1 MRENLDPILTDPDFL
16 ALPPEQDFL
25 SQFRTMDTVPEEE
38 AQWLVPGYI
47 PQGQITLLAAD
58 GGVGKT
64 SFWCQLLAALSTG
77 RATLL
82 EDVSPKWD
90 SDSLSGKADTPAETL
105 SAKQDTPH
113 KERWGAFFSTEDSVR
128 KKLKKK
134 LRLAGAKMMNL
145 ITLESSSAALLELR
159 LGSPE
164 LSDFIHSYRPAL
176 CVLDPIQGFLPHGV
190 NMAARNEIREHIFT
204 RDKHRL
210 VGLSQQ
216 GKILYAIMLD
226 ILEKYEELENELR
239 QLGTE
244 PSLIKFGAIA
254 STPQIL
260 FPGLF
265 IDFESTHPNIHIE
278 IIEDG
283 GVNILH
289 DFLQKKFDFA
299 LLVNPFELPPD
310 LADVRLVAEDEIV
323 AFLPLG
329 HPLTSKAIL
338 TWEDLAEYPLV
349 SLSDKYQTYFKVMEQ
364 FRIRGLEPHFAYTS
378 SSWQYLT
385 DAIQRNFVITLMP
398 SLVPTFSS
406 TDNIIIKRIKNP
418 ASFNLFLARLNKKHY
433 SKENKLFYDFLNQH
447 LPKLK

>member
-77 RATLL
+77 RRTLL
-82 EDVSPKWD
+82 EEVSPKGD
-90 SDSLSGKADTPAETL
+90 SDFLSEKADTPAEML

-134 LRLAGAKMMNL
+134 LRLAGAKMLNL

-190 NMAARNEIREHIFT
+190 NMAARNEIRECLAPLMALGEQVGTAFLLVCHTNKRAGAWGRT
-204 RDKHRL
+204 RLADSADLWDAARSVL
-210 VGLSQQ
+210 MMGDAGDGRRYLSQEKNNYGPLQ
-216 GKILYAIMLD
+216 PTRLYTFSDSGLLVPAGLTQKRD
-226 ILEKYEELENELR
+226 REFQLQAQPSPAPTREGCKEFLLQKLEENGGSLPAKELEELAREEGYTKTTVRHSKGELKDSGFLRFR
-239 QLGTE
+239 QECVGRE
-244 PSLIKFGAIA
+244 KRWWV
-254 STPQIL
+254 
-260 FPGLF
+260 
-265 IDFESTHPNIHIE
+265 E
-278 IIEDG
+278 
-283 GVNILH
+283 
-289 DFLQKKFDFA
+289 
-299 LLVNPFELPPD
+299 
-310 LADVRLVAEDEIV
+310 
-323 AFLPLG
+323 
-329 HPLTSKAIL
+329 
-338 TWEDLAEYPLV
+338 
-349 SLSDKYQTYFKVMEQ
+349 
-364 FRIRGLEPHFAYTS
+364 
-378 SSWQYLT
+378 
-385 DAIQRNFVITLMP
+385 
-398 SLVPTFSS
+398 SLVPPMT
-406 TDNIIIKRIKNP
+406 
-418 ASFNLFLARLNKKHY
+418 
-433 SKENKLFYDFLNQH
+433 
-447 LPKLK
+447 

>member
-77 RATLL
+77 RRTLL
-82 EDVSPKWD
+82 EEVSPKWD
-90 SDSLSGKADTPAETL
+90 SDSLSEKADTPAETL

-190 NMAARNEIREHIFT
+190 NMAARNEIRECLAPLMALGEQVGTAFLLVCHTNKRAGAWGRT
-204 RDKHRL
+204 RLADSADLWDAARSVL
-210 VGLSQQ
+210 MMGDAGDGRRYLSQEKNNYGPLQ
-216 GKILYAIMLD
+216 PTRLYTFSDSGLLVPAGLTQKRD
-226 ILEKYEELENELR
+226 REFQLQAQPSAAPKREGCKEFLLQKLEENGGSLPAKELEELAREEGYTKTTVRHSKGELKDSGFLRFR
-239 QLGTE
+239 QECVGRE
-244 PSLIKFGAIA
+244 KRWWV
-254 STPQIL
+254 
-260 FPGLF
+260 
-265 IDFESTHPNIHIE
+265 E
-278 IIEDG
+278 
-283 GVNILH
+283 
-289 DFLQKKFDFA
+289 
-299 LLVNPFELPPD
+299 
-310 LADVRLVAEDEIV
+310 
-323 AFLPLG
+323 
-329 HPLTSKAIL
+329 
-338 TWEDLAEYPLV
+338 
-349 SLSDKYQTYFKVMEQ
+349 
-364 FRIRGLEPHFAYTS
+364 
-378 SSWQYLT
+378 
-385 DAIQRNFVITLMP
+385 
-398 SLVPTFSS
+398 SLVPPMT
-406 TDNIIIKRIKNP
+406 
-418 ASFNLFLARLNKKHY
+418 
-433 SKENKLFYDFLNQH
+433 
-447 LPKLK
+447 

>member
-82 EDVSPKWD
+82 EEVSPKGD
-90 SDSLSGKADTPAETL
+90 SDFLSEKTDTPAETL
-105 SAKQDTPH
+105 SAKQDTPY

-190 NMAARNEIREHIFT
+190 NMAARNEIRECLAPLMALGEQVGTAFLLVCHTNKRAGAWGRTRLADSADLWDAARSVLMMGDAGDGRRYLSQEKNNYGPLQPTRLYTFSDSGLLVPAGLT
-204 RDKHRL
+204 QKRDKEFQLQAQPSAAPKREGCKEFL
-210 VGLSQQ
+210 LQ
-216 GKILYAIMLD
+216 K
-226 ILEKYEELENELR
+226 LEENGGSLPAKELEELAREEGYTKTTVRHSKGELKDSGFLRFR
-239 QLGTE
+239 QECVGRE
-244 PSLIKFGAIA
+244 KRWWV
-254 STPQIL
+254 
-260 FPGLF
+260 
-265 IDFESTHPNIHIE
+265 E
-278 IIEDG
+278 
-283 GVNILH
+283 
-289 DFLQKKFDFA
+289 
-299 LLVNPFELPPD
+299 
-310 LADVRLVAEDEIV
+310 
-323 AFLPLG
+323 
-329 HPLTSKAIL
+329 
-338 TWEDLAEYPLV
+338 
-349 SLSDKYQTYFKVMEQ
+349 
-364 FRIRGLEPHFAYTS
+364 
-378 SSWQYLT
+378 
-385 DAIQRNFVITLMP
+385 
-398 SLVPTFSS
+398 SLVPPMT
-406 TDNIIIKRIKNP
+406 
-418 ASFNLFLARLNKKHY
+418 
-433 SKENKLFYDFLNQH
+433 
-447 LPKLK
+447 

>member
-16 ALPPEQDFL
+16 ALPPQQDFL

-82 EDVSPKWD
+82 EEVSPKGD
-90 SDSLSGKADTPAETL
+90 SDFLSEKTDTPAETL
-105 SAKQDTPH
+105 SAKQDTPY

-190 NMAARNEIREHIFT
+190 NMAARNEIRECLAPLMALGEQVGTAFLLVCHTNKRAGAWGRTRLADSADLWDAARSVLMMGDAGDGRRYLSQEKNNYGPLQPTRLYTFSDSGLLVPAGLT
-204 RDKHRL
+204 QKRDKEFQLQAQPSAAPKREGCKEFL
-210 VGLSQQ
+210 LQ
-216 GKILYAIMLD
+216 K
-226 ILEKYEELENELR
+226 LEENGGSLPAKELEELAREEGYTKTTVRHSKGELKDSGFLRFR
-239 QLGTE
+239 QECVGRE
-244 PSLIKFGAIA
+244 KRWWV
-254 STPQIL
+254 
-260 FPGLF
+260 
-265 IDFESTHPNIHIE
+265 E
-278 IIEDG
+278 
-283 GVNILH
+283 
-289 DFLQKKFDFA
+289 
-299 LLVNPFELPPD
+299 
-310 LADVRLVAEDEIV
+310 
-323 AFLPLG
+323 
-329 HPLTSKAIL
+329 
-338 TWEDLAEYPLV
+338 
-349 SLSDKYQTYFKVMEQ
+349 
-364 FRIRGLEPHFAYTS
+364 
-378 SSWQYLT
+378 
-385 DAIQRNFVITLMP
+385 
-398 SLVPTFSS
+398 SLVPPMT
-406 TDNIIIKRIKNP
+406 
-418 ASFNLFLARLNKKHY
+418 
-433 SKENKLFYDFLNQH
+433 
-447 LPKLK
+447 

>member
-16 ALPPEQDFL
+16 ALPPQQDFL

-82 EDVSPKWD
+82 EEVSPKGD
-90 SDSLSGKADTPAETL
+90 SDSLSEKADTPAETL

-145 ITLESSSAALLELR
+145 ITLESSSTALLELR

-190 NMAARNEIREHIFT
+190 NMAARNEIRECLAPLMALGEQVGTAFLLVCHTNKRAGAWGRT
-204 RDKHRL
+204 RLADSADLWDAARSVL
-210 VGLSQQ
+210 MMGDAGDGRRYLSQEKNNYGSLQ
-216 GKILYAIMLD
+216 PTRLYTFSDSGLLVPAGLTQKRD
-226 ILEKYEELENELR
+226 REFQLQAQPSAAPKREGCKEFLLQKLEENGGSLPAKELEELAREEGYTKTTVRHSKGELKDSGFLRFR
-239 QLGTE
+239 QECVGRE
-244 PSLIKFGAIA
+244 KRWWV
-254 STPQIL
+254 
-260 FPGLF
+260 
-265 IDFESTHPNIHIE
+265 E
-278 IIEDG
+278 
-283 GVNILH
+283 
-289 DFLQKKFDFA
+289 
-299 LLVNPFELPPD
+299 
-310 LADVRLVAEDEIV
+310 
-323 AFLPLG
+323 
-329 HPLTSKAIL
+329 
-338 TWEDLAEYPLV
+338 
-349 SLSDKYQTYFKVMEQ
+349 
-364 FRIRGLEPHFAYTS
+364 
-378 SSWQYLT
+378 
-385 DAIQRNFVITLMP
+385 
-398 SLVPTFSS
+398 SLVPPMT
-406 TDNIIIKRIKNP
+406 
-418 ASFNLFLARLNKKHY
+418 
-433 SKENKLFYDFLNQH
+433 
-447 LPKLK
+447 

>member
-16 ALPPEQDFL
+16 ALPHEQDFL

-82 EDVSPKWD
+82 EEVSPKWD
-90 SDSLSGKADTPAETL
+90 SDSLSEKADTPAETL

-145 ITLESSSAALLELR
+145 ITLESSSTALLELR

-190 NMAARNEIREHIFT
+190 NMAARNEIRECLAPLMALGEQVGTAFLLVCHTNKRAGAWGRTRLADSADLWDAARSVLMMGDAGDGRRYLSQEKNNYGPLQPTRLYTFSDSGLLVPAGLTQKRDREFQLQAQPSAAPKREGCKEFLLQKLEENGGSLPAKELEELAKEEGYSSRTIRSVKESLKEKKILSYQAEGA
-204 RDKHRL
+204 RDKRTWW
-210 VGLSQQ
+210 VNLS
-216 GKILYAIMLD
+216 
-226 ILEKYEELENELR
+226 
-239 QLGTE
+239 
-244 PSLIKFGAIA
+244 P
-254 STPQIL
+254 
-260 FPGLF
+260 
-265 IDFESTHPNIHIE
+265 TH
-278 IIEDG
+278 
-283 GVNILH
+283 LKS
-289 DFLQKKFDFA
+289 KK
-299 LLVNPFELPPD
+299 
-310 LADVRLVAEDEIV
+310 
-323 AFLPLG
+323 
-329 HPLTSKAIL
+329 
-338 TWEDLAEYPLV
+338 
-349 SLSDKYQTYFKVMEQ
+349 
-364 FRIRGLEPHFAYTS
+364 
-378 SSWQYLT
+378 
-385 DAIQRNFVITLMP
+385 
-398 SLVPTFSS
+398 
-406 TDNIIIKRIKNP
+406 
-418 ASFNLFLARLNKKHY
+418 
-433 SKENKLFYDFLNQH
+433 
-447 LPKLK
+447 

>member
-77 RATLL
+77 KHTLL
-82 EDVSPKWD
+82 EEVSPKGD
-90 SDSLSGKADTPAETL
+90 SDSLSEKADTPAETL

-190 NMAARNEIREHIFT
+190 NMAARNEIRECLAPLMALGEQVGTAFLLVCHTNKRAGAWGRTRLADSADLWDAARSVLMMGDAGDGRRYLSQEKNNYGPLQPTRLYTFSDSGLLVPAGLT
-204 RDKHRL
+204 QKRDKEFQLQAQPSAAPKREGCKEFL
-210 VGLSQQ
+210 LQ
-216 GKILYAIMLD
+216 K
-226 ILEKYEELENELR
+226 LEENGGSLPAKELEELAREEGYTKTTVRHSKGELKDSGFLRFR
-239 QLGTE
+239 QECVGRE
-244 PSLIKFGAIA
+244 KRWWV
-254 STPQIL
+254 
-260 FPGLF
+260 
-265 IDFESTHPNIHIE
+265 E
-278 IIEDG
+278 
-283 GVNILH
+283 
-289 DFLQKKFDFA
+289 
-299 LLVNPFELPPD
+299 
-310 LADVRLVAEDEIV
+310 
-323 AFLPLG
+323 
-329 HPLTSKAIL
+329 
-338 TWEDLAEYPLV
+338 
-349 SLSDKYQTYFKVMEQ
+349 
-364 FRIRGLEPHFAYTS
+364 
-378 SSWQYLT
+378 
-385 DAIQRNFVITLMP
+385 
-398 SLVPTFSS
+398 SLVPPMT
-406 TDNIIIKRIKNP
+406 
-418 ASFNLFLARLNKKHY
+418 
-433 SKENKLFYDFLNQH
+433 
-447 LPKLK
+447 

>member
-82 EDVSPKWD
+82 EEVSPKWD
-90 SDSLSGKADTPAETL
+90 SDSLSEKTDTPAETL

-113 KERWGAFFSTEDSVR
+113 KEQWGAFFSTEDSVR

-190 NMAARNEIREHIFT
+190 NMAARNEIRECLAPLMALGEQVGTAFLLVCHTNKRAGAWGRT
-204 RDKHRL
+204 RLADSADLWDAARSVL
-210 VGLSQQ
+210 MMGDAGDGRRYLSQEKNNYGSLQ
-216 GKILYAIMLD
+216 PTRLYTFSDSGLLVPAGLTQKRD
-226 ILEKYEELENELR
+226 REFQLQAQPSAAPKREGCKEFLLQKLEENGGSLPAKELEELAREEGYTKTTVRHSKGELKDSGFLRFR
-239 QLGTE
+239 QECVGRE
-244 PSLIKFGAIA
+244 KRWWV
-254 STPQIL
+254 
-260 FPGLF
+260 
-265 IDFESTHPNIHIE
+265 E
-278 IIEDG
+278 
-283 GVNILH
+283 
-289 DFLQKKFDFA
+289 
-299 LLVNPFELPPD
+299 
-310 LADVRLVAEDEIV
+310 
-323 AFLPLG
+323 
-329 HPLTSKAIL
+329 
-338 TWEDLAEYPLV
+338 
-349 SLSDKYQTYFKVMEQ
+349 
-364 FRIRGLEPHFAYTS
+364 
-378 SSWQYLT
+378 
-385 DAIQRNFVITLMP
+385 
-398 SLVPTFSS
+398 SLVPPMT
-406 TDNIIIKRIKNP
+406 
-418 ASFNLFLARLNKKHY
+418 
-433 SKENKLFYDFLNQH
+433 
-447 LPKLK
+447 

>member
-16 ALPPEQDFL
+16 ALPPQQDFL

-77 RATLL
+77 RRTLL
-82 EDVSPKWD
+82 EKVSPKWD
-90 SDSLSGKADTPAETL
+90 SNSLSEKADTPAETL

-190 NMAARNEIREHIFT
+190 NMAARNEIRECLAPLMALGEQVGTAFLLVCHTNKRAGAWGRT
-204 RDKHRL
+204 RLADSADLWDAARSVL
-210 VGLSQQ
+210 MMGDAGDGRRYLSQEKNNYGPLQ
-216 GKILYAIMLD
+216 PTRLYTFSDSGLLVPAGLTQKRD
-226 ILEKYEELENELR
+226 REFQLQAQPSAAPKREGCKEFLLQKLEENGGSLPAKELEELAREEGYTKTTVRHSKGELKDSGFLRFR
-239 QLGTE
+239 QECVGRE
-244 PSLIKFGAIA
+244 KRWWV
-254 STPQIL
+254 
-260 FPGLF
+260 
-265 IDFESTHPNIHIE
+265 E
-278 IIEDG
+278 
-283 GVNILH
+283 
-289 DFLQKKFDFA
+289 
-299 LLVNPFELPPD
+299 
-310 LADVRLVAEDEIV
+310 
-323 AFLPLG
+323 
-329 HPLTSKAIL
+329 
-338 TWEDLAEYPLV
+338 
-349 SLSDKYQTYFKVMEQ
+349 
-364 FRIRGLEPHFAYTS
+364 
-378 SSWQYLT
+378 
-385 DAIQRNFVITLMP
+385 
-398 SLVPTFSS
+398 SLVPPMT
-406 TDNIIIKRIKNP
+406 
-418 ASFNLFLARLNKKHY
+418 
-433 SKENKLFYDFLNQH
+433 
-447 LPKLK
+447 

>member
-82 EDVSPKWD
+82 EEVSPKWD

-105 SAKQDTPH
+105 SAKQDTSH

-145 ITLESSSAALLELR
+145 ITLESSSTALLELR

-190 NMAARNEIREHIFT
+190 NMAARNEIRECLAPLMALGEQVGTAFLLVCHTNKRAGAWGRT
-204 RDKHRL
+204 RLADSADLWDAARSVL
-210 VGLSQQ
+210 MMGDAGDGRRYLSQEKNNYGSLQ
-216 GKILYAIMLD
+216 PTRLYTFSDSGLLVPAGLTQKRD
-226 ILEKYEELENELR
+226 REFQLQAQPSAAPKREGCKAFLLQKLEENGGSLPAKELEELAREEGYTKTTVRHSKGELKDSGFLRFR
-239 QLGTE
+239 QECVGRE
-244 PSLIKFGAIA
+244 KRWWV
-254 STPQIL
+254 
-260 FPGLF
+260 
-265 IDFESTHPNIHIE
+265 E
-278 IIEDG
+278 
-283 GVNILH
+283 
-289 DFLQKKFDFA
+289 
-299 LLVNPFELPPD
+299 
-310 LADVRLVAEDEIV
+310 
-323 AFLPLG
+323 
-329 HPLTSKAIL
+329 
-338 TWEDLAEYPLV
+338 
-349 SLSDKYQTYFKVMEQ
+349 
-364 FRIRGLEPHFAYTS
+364 
-378 SSWQYLT
+378 
-385 DAIQRNFVITLMP
+385 
-398 SLVPTFSS
+398 SLVPPMT
-406 TDNIIIKRIKNP
+406 
-418 ASFNLFLARLNKKHY
+418 
-433 SKENKLFYDFLNQH
+433 
-447 LPKLK
+447 

>member
-82 EDVSPKWD
+82 EEVSPKWD
-90 SDSLSGKADTPAETL
+90 SESLSEKTDTPAETL

-113 KERWGAFFSTEDSVR
+113 KEQWGAFFSTEDSVR

-190 NMAARNEIREHIFT
+190 NMAARNEIRECLAPLMALGEQVGTAFLLVCHTNKRAGAWGRT
-204 RDKHRL
+204 RLADSADLWDAARSVL
-210 VGLSQQ
+210 MMGDAGDGRRYLSQEKNNYGSLQ
-216 GKILYAIMLD
+216 PTRLYTFSDSGLLVPAGLTQKRD
-226 ILEKYEELENELR
+226 REFQLQAQPSAAPKREGCKEFLLQKLEENGGSLPAKELEELAREEGYTKTTVRHSKGELKDSGFLRFR
-239 QLGTE
+239 QECVGRE
-244 PSLIKFGAIA
+244 KRWWV
-254 STPQIL
+254 
-260 FPGLF
+260 
-265 IDFESTHPNIHIE
+265 E
-278 IIEDG
+278 
-283 GVNILH
+283 
-289 DFLQKKFDFA
+289 
-299 LLVNPFELPPD
+299 
-310 LADVRLVAEDEIV
+310 
-323 AFLPLG
+323 
-329 HPLTSKAIL
+329 
-338 TWEDLAEYPLV
+338 
-349 SLSDKYQTYFKVMEQ
+349 
-364 FRIRGLEPHFAYTS
+364 
-378 SSWQYLT
+378 
-385 DAIQRNFVITLMP
+385 
-398 SLVPTFSS
+398 SLVPPMT
-406 TDNIIIKRIKNP
+406 
-418 ASFNLFLARLNKKHY
+418 
-433 SKENKLFYDFLNQH
+433 
-447 LPKLK
+447 

>member
-82 EDVSPKWD
+82 EEVSPKWD
-90 SDSLSGKADTPAETL
+90 SNSLSEKADTPAETL

-190 NMAARNEIREHIFT
+190 NMAARNEIRECLAPLMALGEQVGTAFLLVCHTNKRAGAWGRTRLADSADLWDAARSVLMMGDAGDGRRYLSQEKNNYGPLQPTRLYTFSDSGLLVPAGLT
-204 RDKHRL
+204 QKRDKEFQLQAQPSAAPKREGCKEFL
-210 VGLSQQ
+210 LQ
-216 GKILYAIMLD
+216 K
-226 ILEKYEELENELR
+226 LEENGGSLPAKELEELAREEGYTKTTVRHSKGELKDSGFLRFR
-239 QLGTE
+239 QECVGRE
-244 PSLIKFGAIA
+244 KRWWV
-254 STPQIL
+254 
-260 FPGLF
+260 
-265 IDFESTHPNIHIE
+265 E
-278 IIEDG
+278 
-283 GVNILH
+283 
-289 DFLQKKFDFA
+289 
-299 LLVNPFELPPD
+299 
-310 LADVRLVAEDEIV
+310 
-323 AFLPLG
+323 
-329 HPLTSKAIL
+329 
-338 TWEDLAEYPLV
+338 
-349 SLSDKYQTYFKVMEQ
+349 
-364 FRIRGLEPHFAYTS
+364 
-378 SSWQYLT
+378 
-385 DAIQRNFVITLMP
+385 
-398 SLVPTFSS
+398 SLVPPMT
-406 TDNIIIKRIKNP
+406 
-418 ASFNLFLARLNKKHY
+418 
-433 SKENKLFYDFLNQH
+433 
-447 LPKLK
+447 

>member
-16 ALPPEQDFL
+16 ARPPEQDFL

-82 EDVSPKWD
+82 EEMSPKGD
-90 SDSLSGKADTPAETL
+90 SDSLSEKTDTPAETL

-190 NMAARNEIREHIFT
+190 NMAARNEIRECLAPLMALGEQVGTAFLLVCHTNKRAGAWGRTRLADSADLWDAARSVLMMGDAGDGRRYLSQEKNNYGPLQPTRLYTFSDSGLLVPAGLT
-204 RDKHRL
+204 QKRDKEFQLQAQPSAAPKREGCKEFL
-210 VGLSQQ
+210 LQ
-216 GKILYAIMLD
+216 K
-226 ILEKYEELENELR
+226 LEENGGSLPAKELEELAREEGYTKTTVRHSKGELKDSGFLRFR
-239 QLGTE
+239 QECVGRE
-244 PSLIKFGAIA
+244 KRWRV
-254 STPQIL
+254 
-260 FPGLF
+260 
-265 IDFESTHPNIHIE
+265 E
-278 IIEDG
+278 
-283 GVNILH
+283 
-289 DFLQKKFDFA
+289 
-299 LLVNPFELPPD
+299 
-310 LADVRLVAEDEIV
+310 
-323 AFLPLG
+323 
-329 HPLTSKAIL
+329 
-338 TWEDLAEYPLV
+338 
-349 SLSDKYQTYFKVMEQ
+349 
-364 FRIRGLEPHFAYTS
+364 
-378 SSWQYLT
+378 
-385 DAIQRNFVITLMP
+385 
-398 SLVPTFSS
+398 SLVPPMT
-406 TDNIIIKRIKNP
+406 
-418 ASFNLFLARLNKKHY
+418 
-433 SKENKLFYDFLNQH
+433 
-447 LPKLK
+447 

>member
-82 EDVSPKWD
+82 EEVSPKWD
-90 SDSLSGKADTPAETL
+90 SDSLSEKADTPAEML

-145 ITLESSSAALLELR
+145 IALESSSAALLELR

-190 NMAARNEIREHIFT
+190 NMAARNEIREC
-204 RDKHRL
+204 L
-210 VGLSQQ
+210 APLMALGEQVGTAFCWCATPTS
-216 GKILYAIMLD
+216 GPGPGAAPVW
-226 ILEKYEELENELR
+226 R
-239 QLGTE
+239 TAPTCGT
-244 PSLIKFGAIA
+244 
-254 STPQIL
+254 
-260 FPGLF
+260 
-265 IDFESTHPNIHIE
+265 
-278 IIEDG
+278 
-283 GVNILH
+283 
-289 DFLQKKFDFA
+289 
-299 LLVNPFELPPD
+299 PP
-310 LADVRLVAEDEIV
+310 AAC
-323 AFLPLG
+323 
-329 HPLTSKAIL
+329 
-338 TWEDLAEYPLV
+338 
-349 SLSDKYQTYFKVMEQ
+349 
-364 FRIRGLEPHFAYTS
+364 
-378 SSWQYLT
+378 
-385 DAIQRNFVITLMP
+385 
-398 SLVPTFSS
+398 
-406 TDNIIIKRIKNP
+406 
-418 ASFNLFLARLNKKHY
+418 
-433 SKENKLFYDFLNQH
+433 
-447 LPKLK
+447 

>member
-82 EDVSPKWD
+82 EEMSPKWD
-90 SDSLSGKADTPAETL
+90 SDSLSEKADTPAETL

-190 NMAARNEIREHIFT
+190 NMAARNEIRECLAPLMALGEQVGTAFLLVCHTNKRAGAWGRTRLADSADLWDAARSVLMMGDAGDGRRYLSQEKNNYGPLQPTRLYTFSDSGLLVPAGLT
-204 RDKHRL
+204 QKRDKEFQLQAQPSAAPKREGCKEFL
-210 VGLSQQ
+210 LQ
-216 GKILYAIMLD
+216 K
-226 ILEKYEELENELR
+226 LEENGGSLPAKELEELAREEGYTKTTVRHSKGELKDSGFLRFR
-239 QLGTE
+239 QECVGRE
-244 PSLIKFGAIA
+244 KRWWV
-254 STPQIL
+254 
-260 FPGLF
+260 
-265 IDFESTHPNIHIE
+265 E
-278 IIEDG
+278 
-283 GVNILH
+283 
-289 DFLQKKFDFA
+289 
-299 LLVNPFELPPD
+299 
-310 LADVRLVAEDEIV
+310 
-323 AFLPLG
+323 
-329 HPLTSKAIL
+329 
-338 TWEDLAEYPLV
+338 
-349 SLSDKYQTYFKVMEQ
+349 
-364 FRIRGLEPHFAYTS
+364 
-378 SSWQYLT
+378 
-385 DAIQRNFVITLMP
+385 
-398 SLVPTFSS
+398 SLVPPMT
-406 TDNIIIKRIKNP
+406 
-418 ASFNLFLARLNKKHY
+418 
-433 SKENKLFYDFLNQH
+433 
-447 LPKLK
+447 

>member
-82 EDVSPKWD
+82 EEVSPKWD
-90 SDSLSGKADTPAETL
+90 SDPLSEKADTAAETL

-145 ITLESSSAALLELR
+145 ITLESSSTALLELR

-190 NMAARNEIREHIFT
+190 NMAARNEIRECLAPLMALGEQVGTAFLLVCHTNKRAGAWGRT
-204 RDKHRL
+204 RLADSADLWDAARSVL
-210 VGLSQQ
+210 MMGDAGDGRRYLSQEKNNYGPLQ
-216 GKILYAIMLD
+216 PTRLYTFSDSGLLVPAGLTQKRD
-226 ILEKYEELENELR
+226 REFQLQAQPSAAPKREGCKEFLLQKLEENGGSLPAKELEELAREEGYTKTTVRHSKGELKDSGFLRFR
-239 QLGTE
+239 QECVGRE
-244 PSLIKFGAIA
+244 KRWWV
-254 STPQIL
+254 
-260 FPGLF
+260 
-265 IDFESTHPNIHIE
+265 E
-278 IIEDG
+278 
-283 GVNILH
+283 
-289 DFLQKKFDFA
+289 
-299 LLVNPFELPPD
+299 
-310 LADVRLVAEDEIV
+310 
-323 AFLPLG
+323 
-329 HPLTSKAIL
+329 
-338 TWEDLAEYPLV
+338 
-349 SLSDKYQTYFKVMEQ
+349 
-364 FRIRGLEPHFAYTS
+364 
-378 SSWQYLT
+378 
-385 DAIQRNFVITLMP
+385 
-398 SLVPTFSS
+398 SLVPPMT
-406 TDNIIIKRIKNP
+406 
-418 ASFNLFLARLNKKHY
+418 
-433 SKENKLFYDFLNQH
+433 
-447 LPKLK
+447 

>member
-77 RATLL
+77 RRTLL
-82 EDVSPKWD
+82 EKVSPKWD
-90 SDSLSGKADTPAETL
+90 SNSLSEKADTPAETL
-105 SAKQDTPH
+105 SAKQDTLP

-190 NMAARNEIREHIFT
+190 NMAARNEIRECLAPLMALGEQVGTAFLLVCHTNKRAGAWGRT
-204 RDKHRL
+204 RLADSADLWDAARSVL
-210 VGLSQQ
+210 MMGDAGDGRRYLSQEKNNYGPLQ
-216 GKILYAIMLD
+216 PTRLYTFSDSGLLVPAGLTQKRD
-226 ILEKYEELENELR
+226 REFQLQAQPSAAPKREGCKEFLLQKLEENGGSLPAKELEELAREEGFSKITVRRSKEELKAA
-239 QLGTE
+239 
-244 PSLIKFGAIA
+244 SAIQY
-254 STPQIL
+254 S
-260 FPGLF
+260 
-265 IDFESTHPNIHIE
+265 
-278 IIEDG
+278 
-283 GVNILH
+283 VNS
-289 DFLQKKFDFA
+289 QGRSGP
-299 LLVNPFELPPD
+299 V
-310 LADVRLVAEDEIV
+310 
-323 AFLPLG
+323 
-329 HPLTSKAIL
+329 
-338 TWEDLAEYPLV
+338 
-349 SLSDKYQTYFKVMEQ
+349 
-364 FRIRGLEPHFAYTS
+364 
-378 SSWQYLT
+378 SWQVQLLT
-385 DAIQRNFVITLMP
+385 
-398 SLVPTFSS
+398 
-406 TDNIIIKRIKNP
+406 
-418 ASFNLFLARLNKKHY
+418 
-433 SKENKLFYDFLNQH
+433 
-447 LPKLK
+447 

>member
-82 EDVSPKWD
+82 EEVSPKWD

-105 SAKQDTPH
+105 SAKQDTSH

-190 NMAARNEIREHIFT
+190 NMAARNEIRECLAPLMALGEQVGTAFLLVCHTNKRAGAWGRTRLADSADLWDAARSVLMMGDAGDGRRYLSQEKNNYGPLQPTRLYTFSDSGLLVPAGLT
-204 RDKHRL
+204 QKRDKEFQLQAQPPAAPKREGCKEFL
-210 VGLSQQ
+210 LQKLQENGGSLPA
-216 GKILYAIMLD
+216 KEL
-226 ILEKYEELENELR
+226 EELAREEGYTKTTVRHSKGELKDSGFLRFR
-239 QLGTE
+239 QECVGRE
-244 PSLIKFGAIA
+244 KRWWV
-254 STPQIL
+254 
-260 FPGLF
+260 
-265 IDFESTHPNIHIE
+265 E
-278 IIEDG
+278 
-283 GVNILH
+283 
-289 DFLQKKFDFA
+289 
-299 LLVNPFELPPD
+299 
-310 LADVRLVAEDEIV
+310 
-323 AFLPLG
+323 
-329 HPLTSKAIL
+329 
-338 TWEDLAEYPLV
+338 
-349 SLSDKYQTYFKVMEQ
+349 
-364 FRIRGLEPHFAYTS
+364 
-378 SSWQYLT
+378 
-385 DAIQRNFVITLMP
+385 
-398 SLVPTFSS
+398 SLVPPMT
-406 TDNIIIKRIKNP
+406 
-418 ASFNLFLARLNKKHY
+418 
-433 SKENKLFYDFLNQH
+433 
-447 LPKLK
+447 

>member
-82 EDVSPKWD
+82 EKVSPKWD
-90 SDSLSGKADTPAETL
+90 SDSLSEKADTPAETL

-145 ITLESSSAALLELR
+145 ITLESSSTALLELR

-190 NMAARNEIREHIFT
+190 NMAARNEIRECLAPLMALGEQVGTAFLLVCHTNKRAGAWGRT
-204 RDKHRL
+204 RLADSADLWDAARSVL
-210 VGLSQQ
+210 MMGDAGDGRRYLSQEKNNYGPLQ
-216 GKILYAIMLD
+216 PTRLYTFSDSGLLVPAGLTQKRD
-226 ILEKYEELENELR
+226 REFQLQAQPSAAPKREGCKAFLLQKLEENGGSLPAKELEELAREEGYTKTTVRHSKGELKDSGFLRFR
-239 QLGTE
+239 QECVGRE
-244 PSLIKFGAIA
+244 KRWWVESLA
-254 STPQIL
+254 
-260 FPGLF
+260 
-265 IDFESTHPNIHIE
+265 
-278 IIEDG
+278 
-283 GVNILH
+283 
-289 DFLQKKFDFA
+289 
-299 LLVNPFELPPD
+299 PPM
-310 LADVRLVAEDEIV
+310 
-323 AFLPLG
+323 
-329 HPLTSKAIL
+329 T
-338 TWEDLAEYPLV
+338 
-349 SLSDKYQTYFKVMEQ
+349 
-364 FRIRGLEPHFAYTS
+364 
-378 SSWQYLT
+378 
-385 DAIQRNFVITLMP
+385 
-398 SLVPTFSS
+398 
-406 TDNIIIKRIKNP
+406 
-418 ASFNLFLARLNKKHY
+418 
-433 SKENKLFYDFLNQH
+433 
-447 LPKLK
+447 

>member
-16 ALPPEQDFL
+16 ALPHEQDFL

-77 RATLL
+77 GATLL
-82 EDVSPKWD
+82 EEVSPKWD
-90 SDSLSGKADTPAETL
+90 SDSLSEKADTPAETL

-190 NMAARNEIREHIFT
+190 NMAARNEIRECLAPLMALGEQVGTAFLLVCHTNKRAGAWGRT
-204 RDKHRL
+204 RLADSADLWDAARSVL
-210 VGLSQQ
+210 MMGDAGDGRRYLSQEKNNYGPLQ
-216 GKILYAIMLD
+216 PTRLYTFSDSGLLVPAGLTQKRD
-226 ILEKYEELENELR
+226 REFQLQAQPSAAPKREGCKEFLLQKLQENGGSLPAKELEELAREEGYTKTTVRHSKGELKDSGFLRFR
-239 QLGTE
+239 QECVGRE
-244 PSLIKFGAIA
+244 KRWRV
-254 STPQIL
+254 
-260 FPGLF
+260 
-265 IDFESTHPNIHIE
+265 E
-278 IIEDG
+278 
-283 GVNILH
+283 
-289 DFLQKKFDFA
+289 
-299 LLVNPFELPPD
+299 
-310 LADVRLVAEDEIV
+310 
-323 AFLPLG
+323 
-329 HPLTSKAIL
+329 
-338 TWEDLAEYPLV
+338 
-349 SLSDKYQTYFKVMEQ
+349 
-364 FRIRGLEPHFAYTS
+364 
-378 SSWQYLT
+378 
-385 DAIQRNFVITLMP
+385 
-398 SLVPTFSS
+398 SLVPPMT
-406 TDNIIIKRIKNP
+406 
-418 ASFNLFLARLNKKHY
+418 
-433 SKENKLFYDFLNQH
+433 
-447 LPKLK
+447 

>member
-77 RATLL
+77 KHTLL
-82 EDVSPKWD
+82 EEVSPKWD
-90 SDSLSGKADTPAETL
+90 SDSLSEKADTPAETL

-190 NMAARNEIREHIFT
+190 NMAARNEIRECLAPLMALGEQVGTAFLLVCHTNKRAGAWGRT
-204 RDKHRL
+204 RLADSADLWDAARSVL
-210 VGLSQQ
+210 MMGDAGDGRRYLSQEKNNYGSLQ
-216 GKILYAIMLD
+216 PTRLYTFSDSGLLVPAGLTQKRD
-226 ILEKYEELENELR
+226 REFQLQAQPSAAPKREGCKEFLLQKLEENGGSLPAKELEELAREEGYTKTTVRHSKGELKDSGFLRFR
-239 QLGTE
+239 QECVGRE
-244 PSLIKFGAIA
+244 KRWWV
-254 STPQIL
+254 
-260 FPGLF
+260 
-265 IDFESTHPNIHIE
+265 E
-278 IIEDG
+278 
-283 GVNILH
+283 
-289 DFLQKKFDFA
+289 
-299 LLVNPFELPPD
+299 
-310 LADVRLVAEDEIV
+310 
-323 AFLPLG
+323 
-329 HPLTSKAIL
+329 
-338 TWEDLAEYPLV
+338 
-349 SLSDKYQTYFKVMEQ
+349 
-364 FRIRGLEPHFAYTS
+364 
-378 SSWQYLT
+378 
-385 DAIQRNFVITLMP
+385 
-398 SLVPTFSS
+398 SLVPPMT
-406 TDNIIIKRIKNP
+406 
-418 ASFNLFLARLNKKHY
+418 
-433 SKENKLFYDFLNQH
+433 
-447 LPKLK
+447 

>member
-82 EDVSPKWD
+82 EEVSPKWD

-105 SAKQDTPH
+105 SVKQDTPH

-190 NMAARNEIREHIFT
+190 NMAARNEIRECLAPLMALGEQVGTAFLLVCHTNKRAGAWGRT
-204 RDKHRL
+204 RLADSADLWDAARSVL
-210 VGLSQQ
+210 MMGDAGDGRRYLSQEKNNYGPLQ
-216 GKILYAIMLD
+216 PTRLYTFSDSGLLVPAGLTQKRD
-226 ILEKYEELENELR
+226 REFQLQAQPSAAPKREGCKEFLLQKLQENGGSLPAKELEELAREEGYTKTTVRHSKGELKDSGFLRFR
-239 QLGTE
+239 QECVGRE
-244 PSLIKFGAIA
+244 KRWWV
-254 STPQIL
+254 
-260 FPGLF
+260 
-265 IDFESTHPNIHIE
+265 E
-278 IIEDG
+278 
-283 GVNILH
+283 
-289 DFLQKKFDFA
+289 
-299 LLVNPFELPPD
+299 
-310 LADVRLVAEDEIV
+310 
-323 AFLPLG
+323 
-329 HPLTSKAIL
+329 
-338 TWEDLAEYPLV
+338 
-349 SLSDKYQTYFKVMEQ
+349 
-364 FRIRGLEPHFAYTS
+364 
-378 SSWQYLT
+378 
-385 DAIQRNFVITLMP
+385 
-398 SLVPTFSS
+398 SLVPPMT
-406 TDNIIIKRIKNP
+406 
-418 ASFNLFLARLNKKHY
+418 
-433 SKENKLFYDFLNQH
+433 
-447 LPKLK
+447 

>member
-77 RATLL
+77 RRTLL
-82 EDVSPKWD
+82 EEVSPKWD
-90 SDSLSGKADTPAETL
+90 SDFLSEKTDTPAETM

-145 ITLESSSAALLELR
+145 ITLESSSTALLELR

-190 NMAARNEIREHIFT
+190 NMAARNEIRECLAPLMALGEQVGTAFLLVCHTNKRAGAWGRT
-204 RDKHRL
+204 RLADSADLWDAARSVL
-210 VGLSQQ
+210 MMGDAGDGRRYLSQEKNNYGPLQ
-216 GKILYAIMLD
+216 PTRLYTFSDSGLLVPAGLTQKRD
-226 ILEKYEELENELR
+226 REFQLQAQPSAAPKREGCKEFLLQKLEENGGSLPAKELEELAREEGYTKTTVRHSKGELKDSGFLRFR
-239 QLGTE
+239 QECVGRE
-244 PSLIKFGAIA
+244 KRWWV
-254 STPQIL
+254 
-260 FPGLF
+260 
-265 IDFESTHPNIHIE
+265 E
-278 IIEDG
+278 
-283 GVNILH
+283 
-289 DFLQKKFDFA
+289 
-299 LLVNPFELPPD
+299 
-310 LADVRLVAEDEIV
+310 
-323 AFLPLG
+323 
-329 HPLTSKAIL
+329 
-338 TWEDLAEYPLV
+338 
-349 SLSDKYQTYFKVMEQ
+349 
-364 FRIRGLEPHFAYTS
+364 
-378 SSWQYLT
+378 
-385 DAIQRNFVITLMP
+385 
-398 SLVPTFSS
+398 SLVPPMT
-406 TDNIIIKRIKNP
+406 
-418 ASFNLFLARLNKKHY
+418 
-433 SKENKLFYDFLNQH
+433 
-447 LPKLK
+447 

>member
-16 ALPPEQDFL
+16 ARPPEQDFL

-82 EDVSPKWD
+82 EEVSPKWD
-90 SDSLSGKADTPAETL
+90 SDYLSEKTDTPAETL
-105 SAKQDTPH
+105 SAKQDTPY

-190 NMAARNEIREHIFT
+190 NMAARNEIRECLAPLMALGEQVGTAFLLVCHTNKRAGAWGRT
-204 RDKHRL
+204 RLADSADLWDAARSVL
-210 VGLSQQ
+210 MMGDAGDGRRYLSQEKNNYGPLQ
-216 GKILYAIMLD
+216 PTRLYTFSDSGLLVPAGLTQKRD
-226 ILEKYEELENELR
+226 REFQLQAQPSAAPKREGCKEFLLQKLEENGGSLPAKELEELAREEGYTKTTVWHSKGELKDSGFLRFR
-239 QLGTE
+239 QECVGRE
-244 PSLIKFGAIA
+244 KRWWV
-254 STPQIL
+254 
-260 FPGLF
+260 
-265 IDFESTHPNIHIE
+265 E
-278 IIEDG
+278 
-283 GVNILH
+283 
-289 DFLQKKFDFA
+289 
-299 LLVNPFELPPD
+299 
-310 LADVRLVAEDEIV
+310 
-323 AFLPLG
+323 
-329 HPLTSKAIL
+329 
-338 TWEDLAEYPLV
+338 
-349 SLSDKYQTYFKVMEQ
+349 
-364 FRIRGLEPHFAYTS
+364 
-378 SSWQYLT
+378 
-385 DAIQRNFVITLMP
+385 
-398 SLVPTFSS
+398 SLVPPMT
-406 TDNIIIKRIKNP
+406 
-418 ASFNLFLARLNKKHY
+418 
-433 SKENKLFYDFLNQH
+433 
-447 LPKLK
+447 

>member
-82 EDVSPKWD
+82 EEVSPKWD
-90 SDSLSGKADTPAETL
+90 SDSLSEKADTPAETL

-145 ITLESSSAALLELR
+145 ITLESSSTALLELR

-190 NMAARNEIREHIFT
+190 NMAARNEIRECLAPLMALGEQVGTAFLLVCHTNKRAGAWGRT
-204 RDKHRL
+204 RLADSADLWDAARSVL
-210 VGLSQQ
+210 MMGDAGDGRRYLSQEKNNYGPLQ
-216 GKILYAIMLD
+216 PTRLYTFSDSGLLVPAGLTQKRD
-226 ILEKYEELENELR
+226 REFQLQAQPSAAPKREGCKEFLLQKLEENGGSLPAKELEELAREEGYTKTTVRHSKGELKDSGFLRFR
-239 QLGTE
+239 QECVGRE
-244 PSLIKFGAIA
+244 KRWWV
-254 STPQIL
+254 
-260 FPGLF
+260 
-265 IDFESTHPNIHIE
+265 E
-278 IIEDG
+278 
-283 GVNILH
+283 
-289 DFLQKKFDFA
+289 
-299 LLVNPFELPPD
+299 
-310 LADVRLVAEDEIV
+310 
-323 AFLPLG
+323 
-329 HPLTSKAIL
+329 
-338 TWEDLAEYPLV
+338 
-349 SLSDKYQTYFKVMEQ
+349 
-364 FRIRGLEPHFAYTS
+364 
-378 SSWQYLT
+378 
-385 DAIQRNFVITLMP
+385 
-398 SLVPTFSS
+398 SLVPPMT
-406 TDNIIIKRIKNP
+406 
-418 ASFNLFLARLNKKHY
+418 
-433 SKENKLFYDFLNQH
+433 
-447 LPKLK
+447 

>member
-77 RATLL
+77 RRTLL
-82 EDVSPKWD
+82 EEVSLKWD
-90 SDSLSGKADTPAETL
+90 SDFLSEKADTPAETL

-190 NMAARNEIREHIFT
+190 NMAARNEIRECLAPLMALGEQVGTAFLLVCHTNKRAGAWGRT
-204 RDKHRL
+204 RLADSADLWDAARSVL
-210 VGLSQQ
+210 MMGDAGDGRRYLSQEKNNYGPLQ
-216 GKILYAIMLD
+216 PTRLYTFSDSGLLVPAGLTQKRD
-226 ILEKYEELENELR
+226 REFQLQAQPSAAPKREGCKEFLLQKLEENGGSLPAKELEELAREEGYTKTTVRHSKGELKDSGFLRFR
-239 QLGTE
+239 QECVGRE
-244 PSLIKFGAIA
+244 KRWRV
-254 STPQIL
+254 
-260 FPGLF
+260 
-265 IDFESTHPNIHIE
+265 E
-278 IIEDG
+278 
-283 GVNILH
+283 
-289 DFLQKKFDFA
+289 
-299 LLVNPFELPPD
+299 
-310 LADVRLVAEDEIV
+310 
-323 AFLPLG
+323 
-329 HPLTSKAIL
+329 
-338 TWEDLAEYPLV
+338 
-349 SLSDKYQTYFKVMEQ
+349 
-364 FRIRGLEPHFAYTS
+364 
-378 SSWQYLT
+378 
-385 DAIQRNFVITLMP
+385 
-398 SLVPTFSS
+398 SLVPPMT
-406 TDNIIIKRIKNP
+406 
-418 ASFNLFLARLNKKHY
+418 
-433 SKENKLFYDFLNQH
+433 
-447 LPKLK
+447 

>member
-77 RATLL
+77 RRTLL
-82 EDVSPKWD
+82 EEVSPKWD
-90 SDSLSGKADTPAETL
+90 SDSLSEKADTPAETL

-113 KERWGAFFSTEDSVR
+113 KEQWGAFFSTEDSVR

-190 NMAARNEIREHIFT
+190 NMAARNEIRECLAPLMALGEQVGTAFLLVCHTNKRAGAWGRT
-204 RDKHRL
+204 RLADSADLWDAARSVL
-210 VGLSQQ
+210 MMGDAGDGRRYLSQEKNNYGPLQ
-216 GKILYAIMLD
+216 PTRLYTFSDSGLLVPAGLTQKRD
-226 ILEKYEELENELR
+226 REFQLQAQPSAAPKREGCKEFLLQKLEENGGSLPAKELEELAREEGYTKTTVRHSKGELKDSGFLRFR
-239 QLGTE
+239 QECVGRE
-244 PSLIKFGAIA
+244 KRWWV
-254 STPQIL
+254 
-260 FPGLF
+260 
-265 IDFESTHPNIHIE
+265 E
-278 IIEDG
+278 
-283 GVNILH
+283 
-289 DFLQKKFDFA
+289 
-299 LLVNPFELPPD
+299 
-310 LADVRLVAEDEIV
+310 
-323 AFLPLG
+323 
-329 HPLTSKAIL
+329 
-338 TWEDLAEYPLV
+338 
-349 SLSDKYQTYFKVMEQ
+349 
-364 FRIRGLEPHFAYTS
+364 
-378 SSWQYLT
+378 
-385 DAIQRNFVITLMP
+385 
-398 SLVPTFSS
+398 SLVPPMT
-406 TDNIIIKRIKNP
+406 
-418 ASFNLFLARLNKKHY
+418 
-433 SKENKLFYDFLNQH
+433 
-447 LPKLK
+447 

>member
-77 RATLL
+77 RRTLL
-82 EDVSPKWD
+82 EEVSPKGD
-90 SDSLSGKADTPAETL
+90 SDFLSEKADTPAEML

-190 NMAARNEIREHIFT
+190 NMAARNEIRECLAPLMALGEQVGTAFLLVCHTNKRAGAWGRTRLADSADLWDAARSVLMMGDAGDGRRYLSQEKNNYGSLQPTRLYTFSDSGLLVPAGLT
-204 RDKHRL
+204 QKRDKEFQLQAQPSAAPKREGCKEFL
-210 VGLSQQ
+210 LQ
-216 GKILYAIMLD
+216 K
-226 ILEKYEELENELR
+226 LEENGGSLPAKELEELAREEGYTKTTVRHSKGELKDSGFLRFR
-239 QLGTE
+239 QECVGRE
-244 PSLIKFGAIA
+244 KRWWV
-254 STPQIL
+254 
-260 FPGLF
+260 
-265 IDFESTHPNIHIE
+265 E
-278 IIEDG
+278 
-283 GVNILH
+283 
-289 DFLQKKFDFA
+289 
-299 LLVNPFELPPD
+299 
-310 LADVRLVAEDEIV
+310 
-323 AFLPLG
+323 
-329 HPLTSKAIL
+329 
-338 TWEDLAEYPLV
+338 
-349 SLSDKYQTYFKVMEQ
+349 
-364 FRIRGLEPHFAYTS
+364 
-378 SSWQYLT
+378 
-385 DAIQRNFVITLMP
+385 
-398 SLVPTFSS
+398 SLVPPMT
-406 TDNIIIKRIKNP
+406 
-418 ASFNLFLARLNKKHY
+418 
-433 SKENKLFYDFLNQH
+433 
-447 LPKLK
+447 

>member
-82 EDVSPKWD
+82 EEVSPKGD
-90 SDSLSGKADTPAETL
+90 SDSLSEKADTPAETL
-105 SAKQDTPH
+105 SAKQDTLP

-190 NMAARNEIREHIFT
+190 NMAARNEIRECLAPLMALGEQVGTAFLLVCHTNKRAGAWGRT
-204 RDKHRL
+204 RLADSADLWDAARSVL
-210 VGLSQQ
+210 MMGDAGDGRRYLSQEKNNYGPLQ
-216 GKILYAIMLD
+216 PTRLYTFSDSGLLVPAGLTQKRD
-226 ILEKYEELENELR
+226 REFQLQAQPPAAPKREWCKEFLLQKLEENGGSLPAKELEELAREEGYTKTTVRHSKGELKDSGFLRFR
-239 QLGTE
+239 QECVGRE
-244 PSLIKFGAIA
+244 KRWWV
-254 STPQIL
+254 
-260 FPGLF
+260 
-265 IDFESTHPNIHIE
+265 E
-278 IIEDG
+278 
-283 GVNILH
+283 
-289 DFLQKKFDFA
+289 
-299 LLVNPFELPPD
+299 
-310 LADVRLVAEDEIV
+310 
-323 AFLPLG
+323 
-329 HPLTSKAIL
+329 
-338 TWEDLAEYPLV
+338 
-349 SLSDKYQTYFKVMEQ
+349 
-364 FRIRGLEPHFAYTS
+364 
-378 SSWQYLT
+378 
-385 DAIQRNFVITLMP
+385 
-398 SLVPTFSS
+398 SLVPPMT
-406 TDNIIIKRIKNP
+406 
-418 ASFNLFLARLNKKHY
+418 
-433 SKENKLFYDFLNQH
+433 
-447 LPKLK
+447 

>member
-16 ALPPEQDFL
+16 ALPPQQDFL

-82 EDVSPKWD
+82 EEVSPKGD
-90 SDSLSGKADTPAETL
+90 SDSLSEKADTPAETL
-105 SAKQDTPH
+105 SAKQDTLP

-190 NMAARNEIREHIFT
+190 NMAARNEIRECLAPLMALGEQVGTAFLLVCHTNKRAGAWGRT
-204 RDKHRL
+204 RLADSADLWDAARSVL
-210 VGLSQQ
+210 MMGDAGDGRRYLSQEKNNYGSLQ
-216 GKILYAIMLD
+216 PTRLYTFSDSGLLVPAGLTQKRD
-226 ILEKYEELENELR
+226 REFQLQAQPSAAPKREGCKEFLLQKLEENGGSLPAKELEELAREEGYTKTTVRHSKGELKDSGFLRFR
-239 QLGTE
+239 QECVGRE
-244 PSLIKFGAIA
+244 KRWWV
-254 STPQIL
+254 
-260 FPGLF
+260 
-265 IDFESTHPNIHIE
+265 E
-278 IIEDG
+278 
-283 GVNILH
+283 
-289 DFLQKKFDFA
+289 
-299 LLVNPFELPPD
+299 
-310 LADVRLVAEDEIV
+310 
-323 AFLPLG
+323 
-329 HPLTSKAIL
+329 
-338 TWEDLAEYPLV
+338 
-349 SLSDKYQTYFKVMEQ
+349 
-364 FRIRGLEPHFAYTS
+364 
-378 SSWQYLT
+378 
-385 DAIQRNFVITLMP
+385 
-398 SLVPTFSS
+398 SLVPPMT
-406 TDNIIIKRIKNP
+406 
-418 ASFNLFLARLNKKHY
+418 
-433 SKENKLFYDFLNQH
+433 
-447 LPKLK
+447 